1 MAAEVYK
8 LGASL
13 DSSNSA
19 QEQEKILAVFD
30 RGNSII
36 LDMTDC
42 TYVSSAGLRV
52 LLYSYKIAA
61 SKGHKI
67 CLVNVCSEVR
77 DVMGMTGF
85 EKFFDYFDSVD
96 ECQKKI

>member
-1 MAAEVYK
+1 MAAEVYR

-19 QEQEKILAVFD
+19 QEQEKILSVFD

-36 LDMTDC
+36 LDLSSC

-61 SKGHKI
+61 SKGQKVF
-67 CLVNVCSEVR
+67 LVGVCEEVR
-77 DVMGMTGF
+77 DVMAMTGF
-85 EKFFDYFDSVD
+85 EKFFEYFGSVD
-96 ECQKKI
+96 ECLSKM